1 MTTNSATIDFEE
13 ASDNLRIIRLAGRL
27 DIQGVNAVD
36 NRFAFL
42 AASQKHGIIVD
53 LTSLDFIASI
63 GVRSLVSNAKA
74 QQQRGGRLALFVGNN
89 APVIK
94 VLTTTGI
101 DKLIPMY
108 ADLADAREAVLV

>member
-36 NRFAFL
+36 TKFTIL
-42 AASQKHGIIVD
+42 AASQKHGIVVD
-53 LTSLDFIASI
+53 LSGLDFIASI

-89 APVIK
+89 DSVIK

-108 ADLADAREAVLV
+108 TELVDAREAVLV

>member
-1 MTTNSATIDFEE
+1 MTTNLATIDFEE
-13 ASDNLRIIRLAGRL
+13 INEQLRIIRLAGRL

-36 NRFAFL
+36 AKFAFL
-42 AASQKHGIIVD
+42 AASQKQGIVVD
-53 LTSLDFIASI
+53 LSGLDFIASI

-74 QQQRGGRLALFVGNN
+74 QRQRGGRLVLFAGNN
-89 APVIK
+89 DPVIK

-108 ADLADAREAVLV
+108 TEFADAREAVLV